1 MELKTY
7 PESFYNNGGLRLSNF
22 AIAGRNILEK
32 YKDFLSNDKPI
43 ILKLKSKL
51 GINFHVSILEFSAP
65 DNVLY
70 VNDNAFD
77 QLCINTGDVVQG
89 ELFDPP
95 DATKVIFKP
104 LNDSFYK
111 IEDVKSILENSI
123 IKKYQFLTKG
133 QIISINYF
141 DSIIKLEV
149 SLLEPYDI
157 CRTTEIDLNV
167 DFLPIDEI
175 QNKSSNLDENQESVL
190 DDSNISQ
197 NLDNFVNSAKSNEY
211 GKQTGR
217 VNTDDLNLTS
227 NLSIEE
233 LRKRRL
239 NFFTK
244 KFTK

>member
-22 AIAGRNILEK
+22 AIAGRNILDK
-32 YKDFLSNDKPI
+32 YKDFLNKEKPI
-43 ILKLKSKL
+43 ILELDSQL
-51 GINFHVSILEFSAP
+51 GIKFYVSILEFSAP
-65 DNVLY
+65 DNTLY
-70 VNDNAFD
+70 LNDIAFD
-77 QLCINTGDVVQG
+77 HLCINTGDDVKCS
-89 ELFDPP
+89 LFDPP
-95 DATKVIFKP
+95 DATNVIFKP
-104 LNDSFYK
+104 LNDKFYK
-111 IEDVKSILENSI
+111 IDNVKLILEKNI
-123 IKKYQFLTKG
+123 ITKYQFLIKG
-133 QIISINYF
+133 QTISINYNN
-141 DSIIKLEV
+141 SIIKLEV
-149 SLLEPYDI
+149 SELEPYNI

-175 QNKSSNLDENQESVL
+175 QDKYDNLDKNQESVI

-197 NLDNFVNSAKSNEY
+197 NLDNFVNSPKSNEY
-211 GKQTGR
+211 EKQTSR